1 MISHFGDGDTG
12 ATSIRFTHL
21 NGHPNMRPLAQS
33 IKAHLY
39 PWSNMS
45 MSTKDRHDFLQP
57 VAVSMY
63 HKYRTNC
70 YRNYL
75 SKWLSAV
82 VRFTLGVAEE
92 LNFLHAQLLQ
102 GNPSSDHLGQYDY
115 PQSSRSWYNHCNS
128 PMVYSLWFSCRERW
142 CLRHWLADIS
152 TR

>member
-1 MISHFGDGDTG
+1 MYFSPYMSWWSCPFEGYYT
-12 ATSIRFTHL
+12 L
-21 NGHPNMRPLAQS
+21 NGYATANYNNPHPGV
-33 IKAHLY
+33 
-39 PWSNMS
+39 SNMS